1 MEQDVVERSVAYAIE
16 TSTKR
21 VDRDSPTNEGLHV
34 EAQVWGVLGDDFLLM
49 KDIRPPPRFA
59 HARERMLMS
68 RLYLGLIRSL
78 SDDYGASFAAHS
90 DSATFRAIGIYVFFR
105 TVMCSPVQ
113 ASAIAHALRLPRAT
127 VLRRLQELMKYGYV
141 ERVGN
146 AYRVTEKVNIP
157 DLSEKLE
164 ARIAMITE
172 TARRLAEYRT
182 SLRAEAQAGPQPGE
196 P

>member
-1 MEQDVVERSVAYAIE
+1 VIERSAVYA
-16 TSTKR
+16 TGASTR
-21 VDRDSPTNEGLHV
+21 NDDRASPAHANVHV
-34 EAQVWGVLGDDFLLM
+34 EAQVWGALGDDFLVM
-49 KDIRPPPRFA
+49 KDLRPPPRFA

-68 RLYLGLIRSL
+68 RLYLGLIRTL
-78 SDDYGASFAAHS
+78 SDDYGAPFASDS
-90 DSATFRAIGIYVFFR
+90 DSASFRAIGIYVFFR

-113 ASAIAHALRLPRAT
+113 ANAIAHALRLPRAT
-127 VLRRLQELMKYGYV
+127 VLRRLQDLIKHGYV

-172 TARRLAEYRT
+172 TARRLAEFRT
-182 SLRAEAQAGPQPGE
+182 SIRGEAQAGPQPGE